1 MMDEYND
8 IDDIQG
14 LDDFSDEEFQ
24 IEAFREDLDDN
35 YLNDEIKKISPVNED
50 DSSKDNDTDSDV
62 KHPDHILTEQID
74 LLNGFCVEEINLD
87 ALYEQ
92 EQD

>member
-24 IEAFREDLDDN
+24 VETFREDYSDS

-50 DSSKDNDTDSDV
+50 DGSPKEDPDADHS
-62 KHPDHILTEQID
+62 DHILTEDID
-74 LLNGFCVEEINLD
+74 LLNGFRVEEINLD
-87 ALYEQ
+87 AILNQ
-92 EQD
+92 E

>member
-24 IEAFREDLDDN
+24 VETFREDYSGS

-50 DSSKDNDTDSDV
+50 DSKDDSNIDNE
-62 KHPDHILTEQID
+62 HPDHILTEDID
-74 LLNGFCVEEINLD
+74 LLNGFSVEEINLD
-87 ALYEQ
+87 ALFNQ
-92 EQD
+92 E